1 MFAFPHRRTI
11 QRTVLVTLAAWV
23 LAVMA
28 GIANACLPHAGEPGH
43 DGQLQAVEH
52 GVDQAP
58 CHEAWDAGAL
68 TVLAKQP
75 GSDIPPWEAAAVQ
88 TLVRSPEPVSD
99 AVTDQAVD
107 GEPHANGPPGAIR
120 FLRLRL

>member
-1 MFAFPHRRTI
+1 MFAVPHRRTI
-11 QRTVLVTLAAWV
+11 QRTVLLTLAAWV
-23 LAVMA
+23 LALMA

-52 GVDQAP
+52 GADQAP
-58 CHEAWDAGAL
+58 CHDARVAGAL
-68 TVLAKQP
+68 TVAKQP
-75 GSDIPPWEAAAVQ
+75 GNDIPHWEAAAVQ
-88 TLVRSPEPVSD
+88 TFVRSPDPVSD

-107 GEPHANGPPGAIR
+107 GEPHANGSPDAIR

>member
-1 MFAFPHRRTI
+1 MFAFPHRRTM

-23 LAVMA
+23 LALMA

-43 DGQLQAVEH
+43 DGQLQTVEH
-52 GVDQAP
+52 GADQAP
-58 CHEAWDAGAL
+58 CHDAWDAGAL
-68 TVLAKQP
+68 TVAKQP
-75 GSDIPPWEAAAVQ
+75 GSDIPHWEAAAVQ
-88 TLVRSPEPVSD
+88 TLVRSSGSASN
-99 AVTDQAVD
+99 AVIDQAVD